1 MHQFRQP
8 LKNKDE
14 ILEIVSKLL
23 SGIGNLNDED
33 KLFLEQKTGI
43 TNIALDEQRFD
54 DSFAKFLNKTELSF
68 SRPDGN

>member
-33 KLFLEQKTGI
+33 KLFLEQKQVSPTLSLMSKDLTI
-43 TNIALDEQRFD
+43 HLP
-54 DSFAKFLNKTELSF
+54 SF
-68 SRPDGN
+68 